1 MPQEGY
7 SVLYYPYFI
16 AYMLLGFGISLLVLF
31 WALGSGQFR
40 DQERARFLPLEQGE
54 GSFRTLKISRT
65 GRYEAYALGLLVAL
79 GLLATGAVL
88 IFAILT
94 GGQGV

>member
-1 MPQEGY
+1 M
-7 SVLYYPYFI
+7 YYPYFI
-16 AYMLLGFGISLLVLF
+16 AYMVIGFGISLVLFF
-31 WALGSGQFR
+31 WALSRGQFR

-54 GSFRTLKISRT
+54 ASRTVKISRT

-88 IFAILT
+88 LFAILC
-94 GGQGV
+94 GGKGI

>member
-1 MPQEGY
+1 M
-7 SVLYYPYFI
+7 YYPYFI
-16 AYMLLGFGISLLVLF
+16 VYMLVGFVISVLVFF

-54 GSFRTLKISRT
+54 ESRTLKISRA

-79 GLLATGAVL
+79 GLLATGSVL
-88 IFAILT
+88 IFAILC
-94 GGQGV
+94 GGKGI

>member
-1 MPQEGY
+1 M
-7 SVLYYPYFI
+7 YYPYFI
-16 AYMLLGFGISLLVLF
+16 AYMLVGFGISLLVFF
-31 WALGSGQFR
+31 WALGSGQFK

-54 GSFRTLKISRT
+54 DARTVKISRT

-88 IFAILT
+88 LFAILS
-94 GGQGV
+94 GS